1 MKNSVNLMGNLGKD
15 PDVRKTQQDLT
26 VATFSVATKRNA
38 NADTEWHRVVCFG
51 DLADRAEKM
60 LQKGT
65 LVDVVGRLQYR
76 KYEKDGEEKQI
87 TEIYCNQFLVL
98 KGGRDAP
105 TFVVGDGQAEM
116 LEQTE
121 EFEDDIPF

>member
-1 MKNSVNLMGNLGKD
+1 MKNSVNLMGNLGRD
-15 PDVRKTQQDLT
+15 PDIRKTQQDLT
-26 VATFSVATKRNA
+26 VATFSIATKHKA
-38 NADTEWHRVVCFG
+38 NADTQWHRVVCFG

-65 LVDVVGRLQYR
+65 LVDVQGRLQYR
-76 KYEKDGEEKQI
+76 KYEKDGVERQI
-87 TEIYCNQFLVL
+87 TEIYCQQFLVC
-98 KGGRDAP
+98 KGGKDAP